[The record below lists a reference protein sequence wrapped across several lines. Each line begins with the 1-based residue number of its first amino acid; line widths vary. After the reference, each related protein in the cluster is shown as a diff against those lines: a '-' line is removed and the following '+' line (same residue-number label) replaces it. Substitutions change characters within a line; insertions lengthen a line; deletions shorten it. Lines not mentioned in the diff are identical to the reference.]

1 MDTNYF
7 ELSHVLIGCFVW
19 TEHDYPSVFQERYSM
34 LFHGPISNHQNE
46 VQANLSIAITTHLE
60 RERLCFGD
68 VCEVGDVI
76 MKCEEETDYVI
87 GGNITCLDEEERT
100 DFFINFNITLR
111 NKYETFGFDTIDR

>member
-1 MDTNYF
+1 
-7 ELSHVLIGCFVW
+7 
-19 TEHDYPSVFQERYSM
+19 
-34 LFHGPISNHQNE
+34 
-46 VQANLSIAITTHLE
+46 
-60 RERLCFGD
+60 
-68 VCEVGDVI
+68 